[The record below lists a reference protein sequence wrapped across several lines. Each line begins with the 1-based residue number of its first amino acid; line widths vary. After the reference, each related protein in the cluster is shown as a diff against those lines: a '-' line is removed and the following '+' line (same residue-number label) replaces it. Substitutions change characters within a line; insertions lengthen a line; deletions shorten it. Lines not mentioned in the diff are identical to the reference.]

1 MNNNN
6 SYNPYTYSNINHNSI
21 TYTQV
26 YYNHTINP
34 AQTQTKNVMY
44 GGNTILRNGSNSYR
58 PLPITPIRT

>member
-6 SYNPYTYSNINHNSI
+6 SYNPYTYSNINHNPI

-34 AQTQTKNVMY
+34 EQTKNVMY

-58 PLPITPIRT
+58 PLPITAIRT